1 MKRLA
6 LTIFAFFYGLSALG
20 LTAERTQV
28 WLTEHASLVKHTS
41 DDHGLRAN
49 DLRRPSRPHVR
60 STLLLEDH
68 SVVLSS
74 FARSF
79 DPLHSETELHHRLSG
94 FTPEQRG
101 QTISSRAPPTSL

>member
-6 LTIFAFFYGLSALG
+6 LTIFALFYGLSALG

-28 WLTEHASLVKHTS
+28 WLTAHASLAKHAKG
-41 DDHGLRAN
+41 DHDLRAN
-49 DLRRPSRPHVR
+49 DLRRPSQPHVR

-74 FARSF
+74 FVRSF
-79 DPLHSETELHHRLSG
+79 DPLRSETELHHGLPD
-94 FTPEQRG
+94 FIPEQRG
-101 QTISSRAPPTSL
+101 RSISSRAPPTIL

>member
-6 LTIFAFFYGLSALG
+6 FTIFALFYGLSALG